1 MMNAN
6 EILNADL
13 GTVAR
18 WIRQGVR
25 WWLDELTD
33 LLPRGLIARLRR
45 GPALDVVHG
54 EDDLR
59 VFRNGRLIGMPEPR
73 DTLRPVRLMLG
84 GGDVLVREYDAPLLS
99 SFDIRR
105 MARLDVDRLTP
116 YAADAVYSDVA
127 VLSRGETVQRV
138 ALGVWPREDAEKVI
152 AQLSEAGLE
161 PKVICVGSP
170 ADADSVRFDFRPS
183 LDEAQAASGR
193 IKGNAILWSV
203 VAALILLNGIGLIL
217 RDIRRVEAMREAVA
231 AQSGGMTLV
240 TGLRRQVEGEHK
252 QREDLLNQRSTREPL
267 RTLDAITKVLP
278 LSAWVQ
284 RYSWNGKDVR
294 IIGYRKGNDDLQEIL
309 RLTPG
314 LANVRNSTE
323 EVPVATPAGQPFDI
337 TADLLAPPQAEA
349 GE

>member
-1 MMNAN
+1 MNAN

-33 LLPRGLIARLRR
+33 LLPRGLVARLRR
-45 GPALDVVHG
+45 GPAIDVIPG

-59 VFRNGRLIGMPEPR
+59 VFRNGRLIGMPAPR
-73 DTLRPVRLMLG
+73 DTPRPVRLMLG
-84 GGDVLVREYDAPLLS
+84 FSDVLIREYEAPLLS
-99 SFDIRR
+99 LFDMRR

-127 VLSRGETVQRV
+127 VLSRGETAQRV
-138 ALGVWPREDAEKVI
+138 ALGVWPREGADRVL
-152 AQLSEAGLE
+152 AQLYEAGLE

-170 ADADSVRFDFRPS
+170 ADDDGARFDFRPAIE
-183 LDEAQAASGR
+183 EAKAPNGKVKA
-193 IKGNAILWSV
+193 NAVLWGI
-203 VAALILLNGIGLIL
+203 VAALIAANGIGLIL
-217 RDIRRVEAMREAVA
+217 RDIRQVDAMRAAVA
-231 AQSGGMTLV
+231 GQSGGMTLV
-240 TGLRRQVEGEHK
+240 SGLRRQVEGEHK
-252 QREDLLNQRSTREPL
+252 QRADLLNQRLTREPL
-267 RTLDAITKVLP
+267 RMLDAITKVLP
-278 LSAWVQ
+278 LSTWVQ
-284 RYSWNGKDVR
+284 RYSWNGKEVR
-294 IIGYRKGNDDLQEIL
+294 IIGYRKGNEDLLEIL

-337 TADLLAPPQAEA
+337 TAEVVAPQAEA
-349 GE
+349 AQ